1 MKKTIPILLSAALLL
16 SACGQAAGTAETA
29 AAADAPAA
37 VTETAAQTAA
47 PKTTP
52 GGVDK
57 SETVYAKA
65 NADGTV
71 TETTVEAVLKAR
83 DGATIPDVAA
93 LRDIINKEGDEEY
106 TAGADNALTWQNSG
120 SAITYEG
127 KSDAALPV
135 TTRVTYYLN
144 GVETAP
150 DDLAGQ
156 SGRVRIRF
164 DYTNHTRET
173 VTVDGQ
179 EYTVCVPFTAI
190 TAVILDGDKFSN
202 IEADNGKVMELDGT
216 TAVLGTAMPGLA
228 DSLRLTEFEPLE
240 DTEIP
245 AYFEVSAD
253 VTDFSLDFTATIL
266 TPSALDDLDTGDLSD
281 LDDLSDTLDDL
292 TVAADELA
300 DGTGALADGVQ
311 ALYDGF
317 HEYADGVQ
325 GLNEGAE
332 ALADGLTQLYDSGT
346 ALVDGANALRDGLS
360 AVSGAVGGM
369 TSGDTGSNDEM
380 MAQLNEQLAPVI
392 SNYGTTVVTDTVTD
406 ADLLAALTA
415 AGLTGE
421 QQQAV
426 LGAVGAAM
434 GKALQND
441 TPAMVQGVAG
451 TVSGAIMGQLGSG
464 ISQLQTGL
472 DQLASGS
479 AELARGADTYVKAV
493 GQVSQ
498 GADALAEGS
507 AQLDDASDAMYEGLA
522 ELHDG
527 AAELHDGVQEFSDKN
542 TDDLSDDLGTGLRS
556 VVRRLKAV
564 QQAGKNYQTFS
575 GLHNGDTGSVKF
587 IVETAEIKK

>member
-1 MKKTIPILLSAALLL
+1 MS
-16 SACGQAAGTAETA
+16 
-29 AAADAPAA
+29 
-37 VTETAAQTAA
+37 
-47 PKTTP
+47 
-52 GGVDK
+52 
-57 SETVYAKA
+57 
-65 NADGTV
+65 
-71 TETTVEAVLKAR
+71 
-83 DGATIPDVAA
+83 A
-93 LRDIINKEGDEEY
+93 LRDIINKEGDEAY
-106 TAGADNALTWQNSG
+106 TTGADNALTWENSG
-120 SAITYEG
+120 NAITYEG

-150 DDLAGQ
+150 ADLAGQ

-216 TAVLGTAMPGLA
+216 TAVLGAAMPGLA

-266 TPSALDDLDTGDLSD
+266 DTGDLSD

-292 TVAADELA
+292 TGAADELA

-380 MAQLNEQLAPVI
+380 MAQLDEQLAPVI

-406 ADLLAALTA
+406 ADLLAA
-415 AGLTGE
+415 
-421 QQQAV
+421 
-426 LGAVGAAM
+426 
-434 GKALQND
+434 
-441 TPAMVQGVAG
+441 MVQGVAG
-451 TVSGAIMGQLGSG
+451 TVSGVLMGQLGSG
-464 ISQLQTGL
+464 INQLQTGL

-507 AQLDDASDAMYEGLA
+507 AKLDDASDAMYEGLA

-542 TDDLSDDLGTGLRS
+542 TDDLSDDLGGGLRN

>member
-1 MKKTIPILLSAALLL
+1 M
-16 SACGQAAGTAETA
+16 
-29 AAADAPAA
+29 
-37 VTETAAQTAA
+37 
-47 PKTTP
+47 
-52 GGVDK
+52 
-57 SETVYAKA
+57 
-65 NADGTV
+65 
-71 TETTVEAVLKAR
+71 
-83 DGATIPDVAA
+83 
-93 LRDIINKEGDEEY
+93 
-106 TAGADNALTWQNSG
+106 
-120 SAITYEG
+120 
-127 KSDAALPV
+127 
-135 TTRVTYYLN
+135 
-144 GVETAP
+144 
-150 DDLAGQ
+150 
-156 SGRVRIRF
+156 
-164 DYTNHTRET
+164 
-173 VTVDGQ
+173 DGQ

-292 TVAADELA
+292 TDAADELA

-406 ADLLAALTA
+406 ADLLARPDGGWPYRGAA
-415 AGLTGE
+415 AGCTGRSRRGHG
-421 QQQAV
+421 QSTAKRHPCH
-426 LGAVGAAM
+426 GAG
-434 GKALQND
+434 
-441 TPAMVQGVAG
+441 
-451 TVSGAIMGQLGSG
+451 
-464 ISQLQTGL
+464 
-472 DQLASGS
+472 
-479 AELARGADTYVKAV
+479 RGRY
-493 GQVSQ
+493 
-498 GADALAEGS
+498 
-507 AQLDDASDAMYEGLA
+507 
-522 ELHDG
+522 
-527 AAELHDGVQEFSDKN
+527 
-542 TDDLSDDLGTGLRS
+542 GLRGPHGPAWQRHQPAADRAWTS
-556 VVRRLKAV
+556 SPAAV
-564 QQAGKNYQTFS
+564 PSWPAVPTP
-575 GLHNGDTGSVKF
+575 T
-587 IVETAEIKK
+587 

>member
-29 AAADAPAA
+29 SADAPAA
-37 VTETAAQTAA
+37 VTETTAQTSA

-57 SETVYAKA
+57 AETVYAKA

-83 DGATIPDVAA
+83 NGATIEDVAA
-93 LRDIINKEGDEEY
+93 LRDIINKEGDEAY
-106 TAGADNALTWQNSG
+106 TTGADNALTWENSG
-120 SAITYEG
+120 NVITYEG

-150 DDLAGQ
+150 ADLAGQ

-179 EYTVCVPFTAI
+179 EYTVSVPFTAI

-202 IEADNGKVMELDGT
+202 IEADNGKVMELDGQ

-292 TVAADELA
+292 TDAADALT

-317 HEYADGVQ
+317 HQYADGVQ

-332 ALADGLTQLYDSGT
+332 ALADGLTQLYSSGT

-360 AVSGAVGGM
+360 AVSSAVGNM
-369 TSGDTGSNDEM
+369 TSGDAGSSEES
-380 MAQLNEQLAPVI
+380 MAAMESQLTPVVK
-392 SNYGTTVVTDTVTD
+392 NYADTLVSEVVSDD
-406 ADLLAALTA
+406 DLKATLTA
-415 AGLTGE
+415 LGLAE
-421 QQQAV
+421 DQQSAV
-426 LGAVGAAM
+426 LYAVANAM
-434 GKALQND
+434 GKSLDKN
-441 TPAMVQGVAG
+441 TLPMVQGVAG
-451 TVSGAIMGQLGSG
+451 TVSGAIMGQMGEG
-464 ISQLQTGL
+464 IGQLQTGL

-493 GQVSQ
+493 GQISQ

-527 AAELHDGVQEFSDKN
+527 AQELHDGVQEFGDKSSG
-542 TDDLSDDLGTGLRS
+542 DLSDDLGSGLRN

-575 GLHNGDTGSVKF
+575 GLPADSTGSVKF